1 MKNFTEVYCNTMSDH
16 AHSGKIQKK
25 VGGWKMFD
33 ILNGCQFN
41 EKFDFASKMTIFDL
55 YTKWQTHN
63 YKIIHIHTHT
73 HTHTDTLARARTYAH
88 TQTQILLYT
97 SVGKDSIG

>member
-1 MKNFTEVYCNTMSDH
+1 MSDH

-41 EKFDFASKMTIFDL
+41 KKLDFASKMTIFDA
-55 YTKWQTHN
+55 YTPWQTHN
-63 YKIIHIHTHT
+63 YKIIHIHTHARVRAHV
-73 HTHTDTLARARTYAH
+73 HTHTKKHKFRFINL
-88 TQTQILLYT
+88 
-97 SVGKDSIG
+97 